1 VLTGKPAHFSLPS
14 TPYLQHFP
22 DCRSPKNR
30 LFLFPASQ
38 KVLVGTVGIF
48 MRNGSST
55 VHSES
60 LNVGRTPSTDFGP
73 ISRSP
78 LAPPSA
84 SLPQHKKLLWVDDSE
99 NMLSLYKSIFE
110 SFGFEIW
117 ATSSP
122 HDALDAGCLSAI
134 DLAILDYEMPEL
146 NGSQLA
152 SIIKNRHPQMPVIL
166 YSGSL
171 CIPNQANDWVDAI
184 CSKGGPRGELLSTIQ
199 RLTSRPANSSLAAA
213 SQM

>member
-1 VLTGKPAHFSLPS
+1 
-14 TPYLQHFP
+14 
-22 DCRSPKNR
+22 
-30 LFLFPASQ
+30 
-38 KVLVGTVGIF
+38 

-55 VHSES
+55 IHFES
-60 LNVGRTPSTDFGP
+60 LNVDRTRSTDFCP
-73 ISRSP
+73 ISRSK
-78 LAPPSA
+78 LASPSP
-84 SLPQHKKLLWVDDSE
+84 SLPRHKKLLWVDDSE
-99 NMLSLYKSIFE
+99 DMLSLYKSIFE
-110 SFGFEIW
+110 RLGFEIW

-146 NGSQLA
+146 DGGQLA
-152 SIIKNRHPQMPVIL
+152 SMIKNRHPQMPVIL

-171 CIPNQANDWVDAI
+171 CIPRKANDWVDAI

-199 RLTSRPANSSLAAA
+199 RLTSGPANSGLAAA